1 MILWP
6 RICALLALVFNLFIY
21 QARESSLVPVWV
33 SDSSG
38 FAETVIDEVV
48 ILMEEK
54 QGHAFLHFF
63 PGESESE
70 E

>member
-6 RICALLALVFNLFIY
+6 RICALLALVLNMFIY

-38 FAETVIDEVV
+38 SAETVIDEVV
-48 ILMEEK
+48 VLME
-54 QGHAFLHFF
+54 GI
-63 PGESESE
+63 
-70 E
+70 